1 MTKLTFDDLATA
13 KLPQLIS
20 SKESFEVVGLGGKLL
35 EAVRLVESKIEV
47 TGLTCRVYTA
57 GRIGLAAGSFAGG
70 VTGALGLLTATG
82 IAMHNLLTLSPDYV
96 IEKYPTYNRIVVRYK
111 KKKK

>member
-1 MTKLTFDDLATA
+1 MMKLTFDDLATA

-35 EAVRLVESKIEV
+35 EAVRLVENKIEV
-47 TGLTCRVYTA
+47 TGMTCRVYTV
-57 GRIGLAAGSFAGG
+57 GRVGLAASSFAGG
-70 VTGALGLLTATG
+70 VTGALGLLSATG
-82 IAMHNLLTLSPDYV
+82 IAMHNLMTFNPDYE
-96 IEKYPTYNRIVVRYK
+96 IEKYPTFNRIVVRYK